1 MERFCFVDTELH
13 HVPLAVVLH
22 GEVEVFAFGEDGF
35 GVGGPVEFGGAG
47 GVALEF
53 EFEDVGA
60 GRSEIQ
66 IAEGEAGIVA
76 GALEDELIAFD
87 GEFRA
92 FAGAR
97 ERGGG

>member
-1 MERFCFVDTELH
+1 M
-13 HVPLAVVLH
+13 VPLAVVFDV
-22 GEVEVFAFGEDGF
+22 EVLVFAFGEDGC
-35 GVGGPVEFGGAG
+35 GIGGPVEFGGAG

-53 EFEDVGA
+53 EFEDIRA

-66 IAEGEAGIVA
+66 IAEGESGVVA

-87 GEFRA
+87 GEFGA
-92 FAGAR
+92 FAGAG

>member
-1 MERFCFVDTELH
+1 MQRLCFVDAEGVLM
-13 HVPLAVVLH
+13 PFAVVFH
-22 GEVEVFAFGEDGF
+22 SEVLVFAFGEDGL
-35 GVGGPVEFGGAG
+35 GVFGPVEFGGAG

-66 IAEGEAGIVA
+66 IAEGEAGVVA

-87 GEFRA
+87 GELGA